1 MFKCLGLVYFFIHL
15 KYNIMRKF
23 SFEKLE
29 VWQLSRKLTKT
40 IYEISSEF
48 PEEEKFGLTSQI
60 RRAVISVSSNIAEG
74 TSRQSGIEQAR
85 YTEIAYGSL
94 LEVLNQLILASDLEY
109 ISIERVNSQRPA
121 IEELVNKLY
130 KLRLSQLNKKKK

>member
-1 MFKCLGLVYFFIHL
+1 
-15 KYNIMRKF
+15 MRKF

-29 VWQLSRKLTKT
+29 VWQLSRKLTKK

-48 PEEEKFGLTSQI
+48 PEEEKYGLTSQI

-94 LEVLNQLILASDLEY
+94 LEVLSKLILASDLEY